1 MPVLMSVSNIL
12 GSKNVK
18 NGDTVK
24 FTTAGGWEEEKF
36 KDQDARQVF
45 KIGCQLNG
53 ATEEKVI
60 KLTKASRTQL
70 IEAWGNDTDKWVG
83 QSAQIML
90 IPTEKGKSILLTA
103 IAWKD

>member
-1 MPVLMSVSNIL
+1 MPILATAGNIL
-12 GSKNVK
+12 GSKHVK

-36 KDQDARQVF
+36 KEQEARQVF
-45 KIGCQLNG
+45 KIGCLLNG
-53 ATEEKVI
+53 QSDEKVV

-70 IEAWGNDTDKWVG
+70 IEAWGNDTDKWIG

-90 IPTEKGKSILLTA
+90 IPTEKGKSILLTP